1 MTKPID
7 ISEIARTERQRID
20 WSRVH
25 IQGDRNPPLTLGT
38 IRTGKYSGLDKARRS

>member
-1 MTKPID
+1 MKPID
-7 ISEIARTERQRID
+7 IAEIERAERKRID

-38 IRTGKYSGLDKARRS
+38 IRTGRYSGLDKVRRS